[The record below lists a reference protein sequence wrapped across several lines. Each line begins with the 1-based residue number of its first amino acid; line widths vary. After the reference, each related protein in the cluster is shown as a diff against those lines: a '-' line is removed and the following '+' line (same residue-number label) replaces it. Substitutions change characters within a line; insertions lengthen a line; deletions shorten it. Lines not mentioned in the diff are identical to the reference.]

1 MSDGS
6 KGSVLSGM
14 FWMFLISVLLFWLP
28 VFGALI
34 AGIVGGMKAGGVING
49 LTAALIPG
57 MVLGIA
63 LYVVAAALSGLP
75 LLGAIAGASGLVLS
89 LLHIGPLLVGALV
102 GGFLA

>member
-63 LYVVAAALSGLP
+63 LYVVAAALTGLP